1 MSLINNNILVS
12 DANNFSVDY
21 PINPHYQDQPL
32 NKENAIKEHA
42 SVLEFFSKAG
52 IKVHQ
57 VPSPT
62 DSQDGIYT
70 ANWALVRGDT
80 AVLARLPNARK
91 AEENYAEK
99 ILTQLGKKVIKVP
112 GNYKFSGQGD
122 SLPCGKYLLAG
133 SGYRSDP
140 EAQQF
145 AADILGYEL
154 IQLQTVPHVDSK
166 GETIINQHTGWPDS
180 FFYDIDLALAVIRED
195 LIAYCKDA
203 FSEESNRI
211 IESLPIN
218 KIVVSL
224 DEAMQGFACNLV
236 STGQNVIMSN
246 NAPQL
251 QANLIKN
258 GLSVQTANISEL
270 SKGGGFIRC
279 ISLTID

>member
-1 MSLINNNILVS
+1 MSLINNNVLVS
-12 DANNFSVDY
+12 DANNFSIDY
-21 PINPHYQDQPL
+21 QINPHYQDQPL
-32 NKENAIKEHA
+32 DKEQAKFEHSGVLNAF
-42 SVLEFFSKAG
+42 LQAG

-57 VPSPT
+57 VASPT

-70 ANWALVRGDT
+70 ANWALVSGDT
-80 AVLARLPNARK
+80 AILARLPSTRK
-91 AEENYAEK
+91 TEEIYAEK

-122 SLPCGKYLLAG
+122 CLPCGKFLLAG

-145 AADILGYEL
+145 AARTLGYEL
-154 IQLQTVPHVDSK
+154 IQLRTVPHRDSN
-166 GETIINQHTGWPDS
+166 GREVINKLTGWPDS
-180 FFYDIDLALAVIRED
+180 FFYDIDLALAVISED
-195 LIAYCKDA
+195 LIAYCKEALDEK
-203 FSEESNRI
+203 SKQI
-211 IESLPIN
+211 IESLPLN

-246 NAPQL
+246 KAPKL
-251 QANLIKN
+251 QAELTSR
-258 GLSVQTANISEL
+258 GLSVHTADIREL
-270 SKGGGFIRC
+270 SKGGGYIRC